1 MVAPDGAL
9 PAGPDVRIP
18 IVLSQFHN
26 LTPPGTPITQVC
38 RVWFT
43 DMGIEALLAAFDA
56 KRRDVD
62 EIESAKPTQRAI
74 KNKTHKPIVLA
85 K

>member
-1 MVAPDGAL
+1 
-9 PAGPDVRIP
+9 
-18 IVLSQFHN
+18 
-26 LTPPGTPITQVC
+26 
-38 RVWFT
+38 
-43 DMGIEALLAAFDA
+43 MGIEALLAAFDA